1 MKVIAANSRANF
13 DYLISEK
20 IEAGLVLTGTEVKSL
35 RVNTGSIRGSY
46 IIERNGELWIS
57 NFYIKKY
64 NNSNISNY
72 DPIRD
77 KKILI
82 SKKELNKV
90 VGLTKQSGMTIIPI
104 SMYFND
110 KGLAKLSFGL
120 GKGKKKFDK
129 RNSIKEKD
137 WNLKKERL
145 LKSN

>member
-46 IIERNGELWIS
+46 IIERKGELWIS

-64 NNSNISNY
+64 NNSSNNNY

-90 VGLTKQSGMTIIPI
+90 IGLTKQAGMTIVPI
-104 SMYFND
+104 SMYFNN